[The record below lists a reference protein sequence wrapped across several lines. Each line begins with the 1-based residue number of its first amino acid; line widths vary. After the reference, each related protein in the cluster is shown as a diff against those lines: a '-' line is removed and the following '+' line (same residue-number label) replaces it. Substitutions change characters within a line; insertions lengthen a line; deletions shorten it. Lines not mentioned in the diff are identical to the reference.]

1 MIKRILLVLVV
12 GVLLV
17 SGIFAFVLYKISVHH
32 NTDIRI
38 SESDN
43 SYSFYASYTNNK
55 TRQVYRFLDNKL
67 KTKQVFNHG
76 GVDAMITLTD
86 NTNVYV
92 KTTPGRLLIKLDK
105 NENSPEAYER
115 IKRVGEELRIKL
127 EDE

>member
-1 MIKRILLVLVV
+1 M
-12 GVLLV
+12 GFLLV
-17 SGIFAFVLYKISVHH
+17 SGVFAYVLYKMSSHH
-32 NTDIRI
+32 NTNISI

-43 SYSFYASYTNNK
+43 SYEFYASYTNNK
-55 TRQVYRFLDNKL
+55 TLQVHRFLDNKL

-76 GVDAMITLTD
+76 RVDAMITLSD

-105 NENSPEAYER
+105 NDNSPEAYER
-115 IKRVGEELRIKL
+115 IKRVGEDLRIKL